1 MRIIAGTLGG
11 RRLKAPAGDDT
22 RPTAD
27 RVREALFS
35 ILGPPPEGARVLD
48 LCAGAGGLGLEAL
61 SRGAASAVFVDAD
74 RRAVEALH
82 ANIEALGVQAASQ
95 VHKADVRTQLRKLA
109 GPFDWV
115 FADPPYAS
123 GLCDPLL
130 AELGDGRLLAGGAV
144 VVVEHDRRQAPA
156 ERHGCLVRTD
166 QRRYGDTVLSFYR
179 RSEP

>member
-1 MRIIAGTLGG
+1 MRPSHPRSSALRSRRAARLSPGPAIETLSYRRPPSSRKLAYPFRMRIIAGTLGG
-11 RRLKAPAGDDT
+11 RRLQAPAGDDT

-74 RRAVEALH
+74 RRAIEALR
-82 ANIEALGVQAASQ
+82 ANIEALGVGATSQ
-95 VHKADVRTQLRKLA
+95 VHKGDARTQLRKLA

-115 FADPPYAS
+115 FADPPYA
-123 GLCDPLL
+123 
-130 AELGDGRLLAGGAV
+130 
-144 VVVEHDRRQAPA
+144 
-156 ERHGCLVRTD
+156 
-166 QRRYGDTVLSFYR
+166 
-179 RSEP
+179 